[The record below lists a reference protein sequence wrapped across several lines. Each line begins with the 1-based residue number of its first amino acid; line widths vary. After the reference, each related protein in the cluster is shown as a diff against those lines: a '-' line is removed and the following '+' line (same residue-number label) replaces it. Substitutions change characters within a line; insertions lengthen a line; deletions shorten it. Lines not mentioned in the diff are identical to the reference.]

1 VLAWLQLKR
10 QWEAAMQRIRS
21 GLLAGAV
28 LALLAIAPAS
38 AKPADCS
45 TAAAPATPVKGTVGG
60 KDFTPTQVSVQ
71 IGKGFAVNDVKF
83 DSYDLSFQVGD
94 SIFNALNVR
103 VIVKE
108 GTRADGRTFRMLA
121 TDDMGAQPMAIEG
134 TPEVQSWDLQYGPA
148 NVDTSFTQEPA
159 SMRLE
164 YGQRKGNMLPG
175 KISFCVPGQRASIG
189 GTFSAKIGR

>member
-1 VLAWLQLKR
+1 MR
-10 QWEAAMQRIRS
+10 HIRS

-28 LALLAIAPAS
+28 FALLAATPVA
-38 AKPADCS
+38 AAQADCS
-45 TAAAPATPVKGTVGG
+45 TAVAPATPVKGTVGG
-60 KDFTPTQVSVQ
+60 KAFVPTQVSVQ

-94 SIFNALNVR
+94 SIFNALNLR

-121 TDDMGAQPMAIEG
+121 NDDMGVQPMAIKG
-134 TPEVQSWDLQYGPA
+134 TPEVQSWDLQYEAA
-148 NVDTSFTQEPA
+148 NVDTGFTQEVA

-164 YGQRKGNMLPG
+164 YGQRKGNLLPG
-175 KISFCVPGQRASIG
+175 KISFCVPGQKSSIA
-189 GTFSAKIGR
+189 GTFNAKIGK